1 MAASANA
8 TPAPKRKPAS
18 RKPVAPPTPPPAAPD
33 GPLRFS
39 TAKPP
44 ERELLFSIDDT
55 EYTIPVKPPAHI
67 GIDASKM
74 IVEGDGSTRTG
85 MDAEEFV
92 MREMLGEEGFAA
104 LIACEQVSLEDYKH
118 LLTIVTDR
126 AMGRGETDE
135 TEDEPAPNR

>member
-44 ERELLFSIDDT
+44 EREPLFYIDGI

-67 GIDASKM
+67 GIEASKM
-74 IVEGDGSTRTG
+74 VVEGDGSTRTG

-92 MREMLGEEGFAA
+92 MRKMLGSDEYDA

-126 AMGRGETDE
+126 AMGRAE